1 MSDRNVPS
9 SEISNFRLLIMTS
22 GTSTFPL
29 LKRASSNCNAS
40 LGPGS
45 AVWEKSKKRG
55 QTGKISVRSPIFF
68 SPTLIFF
75 FLFPPMRSL
84 VPGYC
89 NAHVIGLPHSL
100 RIPPS
105 LLTFSPVGSLSRKTT
120 VFVGYLSQDLW
131 TKEIV
136 KWVRKSWQFPPEE
149 TRKKKSPE
157 CGRSQRKHPLD
168 TITDK
173 NN

>member
-1 MSDRNVPS
+1 
-9 SEISNFRLLIMTS
+9 MTS

-136 KWVRKSWQFPPEE
+136 KWVRKSWQFLPEE
-149 TRKKKSPE
+149 TRKNKNPLNAAVLNENIPLILSPIKITRIHLIE
-157 CGRSQRKHPLD
+157 RKFFS
-168 TITDK
+168 T
-173 NN
+173 